1 MNRQVQNASSPTD
14 TGSQAIAIAPR
25 TRWLRSPEAPLLL
38 AAGLGLLACGV
49 ALLWESTAPGTL
61 HALLGSI
68 GVDIV
73 VGMALLAL
81 AGAWLSASRLRRILA
96 EHAAADTDLRLRE
109 ERYQLA
115 LAGSNDGVWDWDIA
129 SDKVY
134 FSTRVLDIL
143 RADKPLDQLQFS
155 EFIDFLHPD
164 DKDRILAALRAHLRE
179 HAPYDVQ
186 CRSRTLDGNYIWLRI
201 RGQSVRDADGK
212 AIRMAGSITDITDYR
227 ITAQRWQFA
236 LEDVGEGIWE
246 WDATVGHVSY
256 SPRWMESM
264 GYSADEAVLLGPD
277 VRSWLHP
284 DDDPLQ
290 RERLQQHLRGE
301 APIYRSEHRLR
312 QRDGTYKWVA
322 DRGKVIEWS
331 ADHQPLRMIGCHVD
345 ITHLKQTE
353 EALARSNSQLRAL
366 LDAATHVA
374 IIATDRSSKI
384 SVFNSGAERLLG
396 YSAEEIIGQK
406 TPAHFHLPEELSAR
420 AAELEGLRIAPA
432 MDDAVAL
439 EQLQRWQEK
448 DRLWT
453 YVCKDGSHR
462 TVHLIITPVLEMGT
476 EITGFLGIAIDMTAR
491 RRVELAL
498 RDSEQV
504 LRALFE
510 QSPLGM
516 TLTARDGRHVD
527 SNRAFQRM
535 VGYSKAELASMPH
548 DGLFTA
554 EYRIRH
560 SASTLQLLAQDSF
573 GPIEL
578 ELVRRDGSS
587 VPVAV
592 NGVALRLKD
601 DDFVWSI
608 IEDITQ
614 RRAAEHEIEQLA
626 FFDPLTGLPNRRLFM
641 DRLQHCL
648 LRARRERRFGALMF
662 LDLDQ
667 FKRINDAH
675 DHVTGDHLLQMIG
688 PRLGDVLRE
697 QDTVARLGGDEFVL
711 LLEGI
716 GATLEEAT
724 RNAQMLAEQLRTALR
739 LPFYFSAIQHKISA
753 SIGVTLFPKSDETVD
768 DLMRQADTAMY
779 HVKDRGRDGICFFV
793 PEMQEL
799 ALGRLALERDLQQA
813 LGGEQL
819 RLFLQPQ
826 VDQHGHVIGAEA
838 LLRWQHPLQGLL
850 APARFIPIAEESGLI
865 VPLGEW
871 VLRESG
877 RLLRRLQRPQG
888 DFSVSVNISPR
899 QFREANFVERVRAVV
914 TESGCDPRQLVLE
927 ITESILVSDVDEAIA
942 KMTALREF
950 GVRWSLDDFGTGYSS
965 LAYLKRL
972 PLQELKIDRSFVTDV
987 TTDSN
992 DAAIVETIL
1001 SMARHLGLVAVAEGV
1016 ETDDQFEFLKAHG
1029 CPFFQGYFFSPPKD
1043 LLELFPL
1050 PAVQE
1055 GS

>member
-1 MNRQVQNASSPTD
+1 MALVWPLD
-14 TGSQAIAIAPR
+14 G
-25 TRWLRSPEAPLLL
+25 EAGQRDLQ
-38 AAGLGLLACGV
+38 GV
-49 ALLWESTAPGTL
+49 M
-61 HALLGSI
+61 
-68 GVDIV
+68 
-73 VGMALLAL
+73 VGCMALLMAV
-81 AGAWLSASRLRRILA
+81 GAWLSSRRLRQFLA
-96 EHAAADTDLRLRE
+96 ARAEADAGLRLRE

-129 SDKVY
+129 SDTVY
-134 FSTRVLDIL
+134 FSTRVLEIL
-143 RADKPLDQLQFS
+143 GTELPLENLRFS
-155 EFIDFLHPD
+155 EFIDFLHPE
-164 DKDRILAALRAHLRE
+164 DKDRIVAALEAHLRDQT
-179 HAPYDVQ
+179 PYDVQ
-186 CRSRTLDGNYIWLRI
+186 GRSRTMAGNYLWLRI
-201 RGQSVRDADGK
+201 RGQSVRDGQGRAV
-212 AIRMAGSITDITDYR
+212 RMAGSITDITDYR

-236 LEDVGEGIWE
+236 LEDGGDGLWE
-246 WDATVGHVSY
+246 WDATVGRVSY
-256 SPRWMESM
+256 SARWMESM
-264 GYSADEAVLLGPD
+264 GYGADEASRLGAD
-277 VRSWLHP
+277 ARSWLHP
-284 DDDPLQ
+284 DDDARQWEQMQ
-290 RERLQQHLRGE
+290 RHLRGE
-301 APIYRSEHRLR
+301 VPIYRSEHRLR
-312 QRDGTYKWVA
+312 CRDGSYKWVS
-322 DRGKVIEWS
+322 DRGKVIEWT
-331 ADHQPLRMIGCHVD
+331 ADHRPSRMIGSHVD

-353 EALARSNSQLRAL
+353 EALARSNSRLRAL

-374 IIATDRSSKI
+374 IIATDRTGLI

-396 YSAEEIIGQK
+396 YSADEIIGKQ
-406 TPAHFHLPEELSAR
+406 TPELFHLPEELR
-420 AAELEGLRIAPA
+420 EREHELEGLRIRPG
-432 MDDAVAL
+432 MDDAAAL
-439 EQLQRWQEK
+439 RQLERWQTE
-448 DRLWT
+448 DRHWT

-462 TVHLIITPVLEMGT
+462 SVHLIITPVLEEGH
-476 EITGFLGIAIDMTAR
+476 EIAGLLGIAIDMSAR
-491 RRVELAL
+491 RRAELAL
-498 RDSEQV
+498 RDSETM

-510 QSPLGM
+510 RSPLGM
-516 TLTARDGRHVD
+516 TLAKRNGRYVD
-527 SNRAFQRM
+527 SNRSFQNM
-535 VGYSKAELASMPH
+535 VGYTPEELVGMPH
-548 DGLFTA
+548 DGLFTP

-560 SASTLQLLAQDSF
+560 GENALHLLSQDNF

-578 ELVRRDGSS
+578 ELVRRDGTL

-592 NGVALRLKD
+592 NGTALRLND
-601 DDFVWSI
+601 EVYIWSI
-608 IEDITQ
+608 LEDITQ
-614 RRAAEHEIEQLA
+614 RRAAEREIEQLA

-697 QDTVARLGGDEFVL
+697 QDTIARLGGDEFVL

-716 GATLEEAT
+716 GATLEEAN

-739 LPFYFSAIQHKISA
+739 LPFYFAAIQHKVSA

-779 HVKDRGRDGICFFV
+779 HVKERGRDGICFFV

-813 LGGEQL
+813 FGGEQL
-819 RLFLQPQ
+819 RMFLQPQ
-826 VDQHGHVIGAEA
+826 VDEHGRAIGAEA
-838 LLRWQHPLQGLL
+838 LLRWQHPQQGLL
-850 APARFIPIAEESGLI
+850 APARFIPLAEESGLI

-871 VLRESG
+871 VLREAG
-877 RLLRRLQRPQG
+877 RLLRRLQRSPG
-888 DFSVSVNISPR
+888 EFSISVNISPR
-899 QFREANFVERVRAVV
+899 QFREANFVERVRTVV
-914 TESGCDPRQLVLE
+914 AESGCDPRQLVLE

-942 KMTALREF
+942 KMTALRDF

-1016 ETDDQFEFLKAHG
+1016 ETEAQFEFLKAHG
-1029 CPFFQGYFFSPPKD
+1029 CPFFQGYLFSPPRD
-1043 LLELFPL
+1043 MLELFPV
-1050 PAVQE
+1050 AVE
-1055 GS
+1055 GGAVSSW